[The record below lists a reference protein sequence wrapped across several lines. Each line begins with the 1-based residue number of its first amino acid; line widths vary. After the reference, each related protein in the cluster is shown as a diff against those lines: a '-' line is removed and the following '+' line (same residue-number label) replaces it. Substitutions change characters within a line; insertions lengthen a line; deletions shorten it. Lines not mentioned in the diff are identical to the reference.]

1 MEERVNRNWQALVH
15 SLREKIR
22 LNLSKIWFFFAST
35 PSQQK
40 PSLMVAVGKRRKVN
54 ALYEY
59 RQRFA
64 YPADR
69 GNHLSGPSL
78 TGEQDY
84 ARPPPKQ
91 GRDRG
96 RQPER
101 NEEAKPRL
109 GVEGRGTHRRDVRL
123 KGQVSPSAPTARFF
137 ASTWTLL
144 DLKLYRGHDGAK
156 GFRLG
161 RNGLI
166 AVTMACA
173 ILLGGR
179 YLYRTMKV
187 AGNGAF
193 QTSHAE
199 QPSHGKPERPH
210 RKKLIYE
217 RLTPDGSEMGA
228 SSQALPSIPAQLPKS
243 LGPGLDK
250 RVDLPFAGTGE
261 AASAS
266 QPVEAKPQIADQPT
280 VVRSE
285 KYRPDGTRVDI
296 AEQAPVP
303 SIVRLGAGQVHPPF
317 LAAAQAPVAR
327 IDAAAS
333 DPVSVSDRTEVSG
346 PVEGAVVK
354 AAAEPAPSSISGYF
368 AQVESDQDER
378 AAEAELAAAL
388 DKYRIILG
396 GVPLLTRPV
405 DLKQKGIW
413 FRVLAG
419 PVRSR
424 DDAMSLCKKLKN
436 AGLQNCIVQK
446 FD

>member
-1 MEERVNRNWQALVH
+1 
-15 SLREKIR
+15 
-22 LNLSKIWFFFAST
+22 
-35 PSQQK
+35 
-40 PSLMVAVGKRRKVN
+40 MVAVGKRRKVK
-54 ALYEY
+54 ALDEY

-69 GNHLSGPSL
+69 GNHPSGPSL
-78 TGEQDY
+78 TGEQVY
-84 ARPPPKQ
+84 ARPRLKQ
-91 GRDRG
+91 SRNRAT
-96 RQPER
+96 QPER
-101 NEEAKPRL
+101 DEESNTRL
-109 GVEGRGTHRRDVRL
+109 GFEGQGPHRRDVHL
-123 KGQVSPSAPTARFF
+123 KTSVAPGRFF

-144 DLKLYRGHDGAK
+144 DLIQYPGHHGSK
-156 GFRLG
+156 GVKLG

-173 ILLGGR
+173 ILLGEG

-187 AGNGAF
+187 AGNDAF
-193 QTSHAE
+193 QTSHVE
-199 QPSHGKPERPH
+199 QFSHEMPEHPN

-217 RLTPDGSEMGA
+217 RLTPDGSEIGA
-228 SSQALPSIPAQLPKS
+228 PSHAIPPISAQLPKS
-243 LGPGLDK
+243 PSTRLDN
-250 RVDLPFAGTGE
+250 RVDPPFAGMGK

-285 KYRPDGTRVDI
+285 RYRPDGTRIDI

-317 LAAAQAPVAR
+317 LAAVQPPVAR
-327 IDAAAS
+327 VEAAVPDAV
-333 DPVSVSDRTEVSG
+333 DVSG
-346 PVEGAVVK
+346 PAGRGALVK
-354 AAAEPAPSSISGYF
+354 AAAEPAPSSIGGYF
-368 AQVESDQDER
+368 AQVESDQDEK

-388 DKYRIILG
+388 DKYRTILG

-405 DLKQKGIW
+405 DLKQKGVW

-419 PVRSR
+419 PLKSR
-424 DDAMSLCKKLKN
+424 DDAKSLCKKLKS